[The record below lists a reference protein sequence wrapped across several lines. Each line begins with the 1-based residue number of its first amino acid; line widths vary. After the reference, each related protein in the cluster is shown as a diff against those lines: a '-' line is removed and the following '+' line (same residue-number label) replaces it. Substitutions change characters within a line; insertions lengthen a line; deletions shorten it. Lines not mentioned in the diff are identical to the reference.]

1 MWNMRGFN
9 SDKKQRYM
17 DWLISEQKPDFV
29 MLNETKLTSQLY
41 LDGYHSHQTLL
52 RRSGGCITFT
62 NLKSHRK
69 VKALGTYVNWTKVPL
84 GDEEVHLL
92 NVYLEPGHEAFVVK
106 RADTV
111 ISLAKGIIRQDP
123 AAKIILGGDLNGQL
137 GKVHTALVQA
147 GFAPALR

>member
-123 AAKIILGGDLNGQL
+123 AAKIILGGDLNWQL
-137 GKVHTALVQA
+137 GKVHTALTQA

>member
-1 MWNMRGFN
+1 MTKVDLSVLLWNVRGIN
-9 SDKKQRYM
+9 SEKKQRYLG
-17 DWLISEQKPDFV
+17 WLIKEQRPDFV
-29 MLNETKLTSQLY
+29 MLNETKLTSLLY

-69 VKALGTYVNWTKVPL
+69 VKALGTYLNWTQVPL

-111 ISLAKGIIRQDP
+111 ISLAKGIIR
-123 AAKIILGGDLNGQL
+123 
-137 GKVHTALVQA
+137 
-147 GFAPALR
+147 

>member
-1 MWNMRGFN
+1 MRGFN

-106 RADTV
+106 RAYTV
-111 ISLAKGIIRQDP
+111 ISLAKGIIR
-123 AAKIILGGDLNGQL
+123 
-137 GKVHTALVQA
+137 
-147 GFAPALR
+147 